1 MALIHNLIPFLTAK
15 EQREGQG
22 CREGTPQPWEGTPQ
36 PFTVYVGVGKVLPS
50 PATFFIKVGGGS
62 ENTLALEILV

>member
-22 CREGTPQPWEGTPQ
+22 CREGTPQ